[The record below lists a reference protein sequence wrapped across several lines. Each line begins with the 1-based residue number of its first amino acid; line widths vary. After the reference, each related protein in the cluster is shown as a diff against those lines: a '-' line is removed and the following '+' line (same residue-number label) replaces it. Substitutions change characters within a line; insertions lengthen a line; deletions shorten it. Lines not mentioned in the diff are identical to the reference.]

1 MKTKLRLRLGVRVPN
16 EGARRL
22 AHWVMARPAGTLAKL
37 MARTGLGQIALD
49 RMMSEGTTP
58 ADAIGYQIYAFTG
71 CAVSAD
77 DWETAPQGGWFDA
90 VEARELL
97 RRAA

>member
-1 MKTKLRLRLGVRVPN
+1 MKTKRLLRLGVRVPN

-22 AHWVMARPAGTLAKL
+22 AHYIMHQPVGTLDKL
-37 MARTGLGQIALD
+37 MRRAGLGQVAMD
-49 RMMSEGTTP
+49 RMMSEGVTP

-71 CAVSAD
+71 CMVSAS
-77 DWETAPQGGWFDA
+77 DWDSKPEGGWFDA
-90 VEARELL
+90 VAVLEPT